1 MMEDE
6 KTRALKPIDFSY
18 MKKYVPEMTRLNFG
32 IDTVQ
37 FDVPIDSS
45 EMSPD
50 KWCEILSVVEE
61 NYERYDGFVILH
73 GTDTM
78 AYSASALS
86 FMLENPDRPVI
97 FTGSQLPVGKIRT
110 DGKENLITALEI
122 AATVADDGKA
132 MVPEVC
138 VFFQNLLM
146 RGNRTT
152 KLHADNFNAFD
163 SLDYPLLAEA
173 GTQIKFRRH
182 LIRKHDESRPVRFHY
197 ALDDNVTILK
207 IFPGI
212 SSDTLKSIFSIPHL
226 KGVVLETYG
235 AGNAPGGKWFL
246 DPIEDAVKRGIV
258 VVNVTQCASG
268 SVEMNS
274 YKSGQSL
281 ENAGVVSGK
290 DMTTAATITKLMF
303 LLGKNLPTDEVKRL
317 IPTSIAGELGT

>member
-1 MMEDE
+1 MTEDE

-18 MKKYVPEMTRLNFG
+18 MKEYVPEMARLDFG
-32 IDTVQ
+32 IHTVQ
-37 FDVPIDSS
+37 FEPPVDSS
-45 EMSPD
+45 EMSPE
-50 KWCEILSVVEE
+50 KWRGILSIIEE
-61 NYERYDGFVILH
+61 NYCRYHGFVILH

-78 AYSASALS
+78 AYTASALS
-86 FMLENPDRPVI
+86 FMLENPDKPVVL
-97 FTGSQLPVGKIRT
+97 TGSQLPVGKIRT

-122 AATVADDGKA
+122 AATGNGDGNA

-173 GTQIKFRRH
+173 GTRIRFHPH
-182 LIRKHDESRPVRFHY
+182 LIRKHDWNRPVKFHY
-197 ALDDNVTILK
+197 ALDDNVAVLK

-212 SSDTLKSIFSIPHL
+212 SSATLKSIFSIPHL

-235 AGNAPGGKWFL
+235 AGNAPSGKWFL

-268 SVEMNS
+268 LVEMS
-274 YKSGQSL
+274 AYKSGQSL
-281 ENAGVVSGK
+281 ENAGAVSGK
-290 DMTTAATITKLMF
+290 DMTAAAAITKLMF
-303 LLGKNLPTDEVKRL
+303 LLGKNLPVEEVKGM
-317 IPTSIAGELGT
+317 IPQSIAGELS